1 MQQYRNGDLTFD
13 VDDSGPDGGDGD
25 VVVLLHGYP
34 ENRGSWHAVT
44 PLLTAAG
51 FRVLAP
57 DQRGYSPGARPL
69 RRRDYSSGLLA
80 ADIVALADAAGASK
94 VHVVGH
100 DWGGA
105 VAWAF
110 ASLHPDRCATVTS
123 LCTPHP
129 KAMIASMA
137 RSSQLARSWYM
148 VAFQLPFLPEM
159 TLRGSGA
166 KAARRKLIATGL
178 PEDAADRYLGPLVA
192 DPNAARAALNWY
204 RGLPFSKPLQ
214 GKIEV
219 PALYVYPTNDA
230 FLGRKAADLTGRYV
244 AAPYRYEVLDGR
256 SHWLP
261 EEAPDEVAAL
271 LLSHFRQQGA

>member
-1 MQQYRNGDLTFD
+1 MQQYQNGDLTFD
-13 VDDSGPDGGDGD
+13 VDDSGPADGD

-34 ENRGSWHAVT
+34 ENRTSWHAVT

-69 RRRDYSSGLLA
+69 RRRDYRTNLLA
-80 ADIVALADAAGASK
+80 GDVVALADAAGASA

-110 ASLHPDRCATVTS
+110 ASLHPTRCATVTS

-129 KAMIASMA
+129 KALVASMV
-137 RSSQLARSWYM
+137 RSSQLFRSWYM
-148 VAFQLPFLPEM
+148 LLFQLPAIPEM
-159 TLRGSGA
+159 SLRGAGA

-178 PEDAADRYLGPLVA
+178 PEEAADRYLGPLVA
-192 DPNAARAALNWY
+192 DPVAARAALNWY
-204 RGLPFSKPLQ
+204 RALPLSAPLR
-214 GKIEV
+214 GSISV
-219 PALYVYPTNDA
+219 PAMYVYPTNDA

-244 AAPYRYEVLDGR
+244 SAPYRYEVLDGR

-261 EEAPDEVAAL
+261 EEVPDEIAAL
-271 LLSHFRQQGA
+271 LASHLGQRRA

>member
-13 VDDSGPDGGDGD
+13 VDDSGPADGEL
-25 VVVLLHGYP
+25 VVLLHGYP

-51 FRVLAP
+51 YRVVAP

-69 RRRDYSSGLLA
+69 RRRDYRTQLLA
-80 ADIVALADAAGASK
+80 GDVAALADAAGAGK

-110 ASLHPDRCATVTS
+110 ASLHADRCTTVTS

-129 KAMIASMA
+129 KALVASMV

-148 VAFQLPFLPEM
+148 LLFQLPYLPELS
-159 TLRGSGA
+159 LRGSGA

-178 PEDAADRYLGPLVA
+178 PAEAADRYLAPLVA
-192 DPNAARAALNWY
+192 DPAAARAALNWY
-204 RGLPFSKPLQ
+204 RALPLSAPLR
-214 GKIEV
+214 GSIAV
-219 PALYVYPTNDA
+219 PAMYVYPTGDA
-230 FLGRKAADLTGRYV
+230 FLGRKAADLTARYV
-244 AAPYRYEVLDGR
+244 SAPYRYEVLDGL

-261 EEAPDEVAAL
+261 EEAPEQVASL
-271 LLSHFRQQGA
+271 LLSHFRQQAS